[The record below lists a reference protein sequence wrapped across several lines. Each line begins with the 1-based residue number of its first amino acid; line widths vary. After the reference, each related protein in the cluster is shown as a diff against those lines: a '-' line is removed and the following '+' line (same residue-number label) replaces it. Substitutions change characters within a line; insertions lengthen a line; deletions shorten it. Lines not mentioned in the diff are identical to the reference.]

1 MGIELEIT
9 LTDRDELNFDK
20 SLPHCNVKKKI
31 CPKASLNLT
40 VDIILDMVL
49 LDCKKIHHV
58 RLISLTF
65 TRVQLCTYNK
75 AKVISEPS
83 HLWHGNFSTGGT

>member
-1 MGIELEIT
+1 MGIELEVT

-40 VDIILDMVL
+40 VDIILDTVL
-49 LDCKKIHHV
+49 LDCKK
-58 RLISLTF
+58 SPP
-65 TRVQLCTYNK
+65 CETY
-75 AKVISEPS
+75 
-83 HLWHGNFSTGGT
+83 LFNFYQGKIMYL